1 MNVETKQTILIK
13 SEQKPE
19 LNKYHKRTWD
29 SGIVLNTVLL
39 MWPLAG
45 FCCCSLL
52 RSVIIKGGNSCVTM
66 WGEWASD
73 QTSPSDELR
82 VRMCWLYR
90 LLERRSWKRLRAS
103 RVWGICEN
111 IPYLLPVSWRVEA
124 LDVGKRSTRFY
135 WFIYL
140 FFYCSPQCV
149 PVFIYIYICGFSP
162 AD

>member
-1 MNVETKQTILIK
+1 MK

-52 RSVIIKGGNSCVTM
+52 RSVIIKGGGNSCVTM

-90 LLERRSWKRLRAS
+90 LLERRSWKKA
-103 RVWGICEN
+103 GCEGSVK
-111 IPYLLPVSWRVEA
+111 IFPTCFLFPEEWKPSMLEREA
-124 LDVGKRSTRFY
+124 PDSIDS
-135 WFIYL
+135 FIY
-140 FFYCSPQCV
+140 FFTVHHSV
-149 PVFIYIYICGFSP
+149 FLFIYIYIFVASP
-162 AD
+162 QQTRIDVHIH